1 MPAPPDTSSLDEIR
15 LTAGNEQLLALY
27 NRRDEL
33 GSSIDNW
40 TDLAERIAKRWPNW
54 AVLKRLMAHSS
65 GLQNA
70 EVILPQ
76 VKTIEQQRQLLE
88 EPDLVAPLIANLT
101 QLLRDELNK
110 LDEEYASRHAEGLKR
125 LADDSNWQQLEPEQ
139 RYQLMSA
146 QFLHESARPKV
157 EVQSTS
163 DVLTT
168 LDNCALSMFGDRV
181 AAMPA
186 RFDNVASGA
195 AELCEPQAQFIQV
208 PRRTLKTDEEVDAW
222 VDDVKQQLKAALQN
236 GPIVIR

>member
-1 MPAPPDTSSLDEIR
+1 
-15 LTAGNEQLLALY
+15 
-27 NRRDEL
+27 
-33 GSSIDNW
+33 
-40 TDLAERIAKRWPNW
+40 
-54 AVLKRLMAHSS
+54 
-65 GLQNA
+65 
-70 EVILPQ
+70 
-76 VKTIEQQRQLLE
+76 
-88 EPDLVAPLIANLT
+88 
-101 QLLRDELNK
+101 
-110 LDEEYASRHAEGLKR
+110 
-125 LADDSNWQQLEPEQ
+125 
-139 RYQLMSA
+139 MSA

-168 LDNCALSMFGDRV
+168 LDNCALSMFADRV

-208 PRRTLKTDEEVDAW
+208 PRRTLKTDEEIDAW